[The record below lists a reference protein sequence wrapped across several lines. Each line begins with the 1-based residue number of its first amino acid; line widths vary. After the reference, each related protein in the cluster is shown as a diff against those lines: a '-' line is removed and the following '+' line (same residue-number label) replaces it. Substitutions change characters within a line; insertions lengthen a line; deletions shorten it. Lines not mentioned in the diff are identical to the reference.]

1 MLAEKEG
8 LVGVGGVGMGREHS
22 KWGCSLSEGSSL
34 NKGTEVGQGAGSE
47 WMVET
52 LPEYWYAERALT

>member
-1 MLAEKEG
+1 
-8 LVGVGGVGMGREHS
+8 MGREHS